1 MCVEYITD
9 FDGVGIYSIPSI
21 QLSYLSIF
29 ETISIFGNIGPEK
42 LKKKGAACLTKTS
55 CSSPIAE
62 IIVLQLLTSQ
72 KHSYTSLGKR
82 EIKMDRLTA
91 QVVCL

>member
-1 MCVEYITD
+1 MRERL
-9 FDGVGIYSIPSI
+9 FPF
-21 QLSYLSIF
+21 L
-29 ETISIFGNIGPEK
+29 ETSAQKN
-42 LKKKGAACLTKTS
+42 KKNQGAACLTKTS

-72 KHSYTSLGKR
+72 EHSYTSLGNR
-82 EIKMDRLTA
+82 EIKMDKLTA